1 MTQKNL
7 MPWRHSLVFKIVGTT
22 VFVYFLVTLVITAF
36 QMSNEYTNTKSRI
49 FNEVKIASNSIKSP
63 LVEAMWNL
71 DEEVINRIV
80 SGLVKKPSISGA
92 IAFNSDLEESSRH
105 ATNAKS
111 GIKGK
116 NSSSSDNNP
125 FNLKNPIRFNFDLT
139 KDDKTVGRLDVY
151 TSDEII
157 WEQLIGGFSHIVLN
171 KVIEIFVLVLVLLV
185 LCLKILRP
193 LKVLMVSVNDL
204 SLGNLATKVDHVSKD
219 EFGHLSNSFNLM
231 TERLSGIIKTISD
244 VSTNVATGSV
254 ELRSTSSLVSEG
266 GTTQASSVEETST
279 AIADM
284 ANAIDGNSQRAKETE
299 AKAELVADESKKCL
313 EAVQRTTD
321 SMKDISERITIV
333 EEITKK
339 IDLLALNASVEAARA
354 GEHGKGFAVVASE
367 VSKLAEMSKQSS
379 SEILRAASESRELAE
394 ATSAMLANLLPEI
407 ETTKD
412 LVVSISATTGEQN
425 TGASQI
431 NHSMQHLD
439 KSVQNSASAALQM
452 SQMSESLEQQA
463 INLQQAINYFRFDEK
478 DSSEASNVQK
488 MLESDPI
495 PLQLPPKS

>member
-1 MTQKNL
+1 MTQEKL

-36 QMSNEYTNTKSRI
+36 QMSNEYTNTKSRV
-49 FNEVKIASNSIKSP
+49 FNEVKIASDSIKSP

-80 SGLVKKPSISGA
+80 SGLVKNPSVSGA
-92 IAFNSDLEESSRH
+92 IAFNSESEESSRH
-105 ATNAKS
+105 ASNNTSRKTEAK
-111 GIKGK
+111 
-116 NSSSSDNNP
+116 SSSSGDNP
-125 FNLKNPIRFNFDLT
+125 FNLKNPIRFNFELT
-139 KDDKTVGRLDVY
+139 KDDKMVGRLDVY

-157 WEQLIGGFSHIVLN
+157 WEQLIGGFSHIVFN
-171 KVIEIFVLVLVLLV
+171 KVIEIVVLILVLLV
-185 LCLKILRP
+185 LCLRILRP

-204 SLGNLATKVDHVSKD
+204 SLGNLATKVNHESKD

-231 TERLSGIIKTISD
+231 TQQLSGIIKTISD

-254 ELRSTSSLVSEG
+254 ELRATSSLVSEG
-266 GTTQASSVEETST
+266 GSTQASSVEETST

-284 ANAIDGNSQRAKETE
+284 ADAINDNSQRAKETE

-367 VSKLAEMSKQSS
+367 VSKLADMSKQSS

-463 INLQQAINYFRFDEK
+463 INLQQAINYFRFNENEPEGT
-478 DSSEASNVQK
+478 SISQQILEATPV
-488 MLESDPI
+488 
-495 PLQLPPKS
+495 PLQLPLK

>member
-1 MTQKNL
+1 MTQENL

-22 VFVYFLVTLVITAF
+22 VFVYFLVTLVITAI
-36 QMSNEYTNTKSRI
+36 QMYNEFTNTKSRV
-49 FNEVKIASNSIKSP
+49 FNDVKIASDSIRSP
-63 LVEAMWNL
+63 LIEAMWNL
-71 DEEVINRIV
+71 DEEVIHRIV
-80 SGLVKKPSISGA
+80 SGLVKNPSVSGA
-92 IAFNSDLEESSRH
+92 IAFNSDSEEHSRH
-105 ATNAKS
+105 ASLNTSRKTEAV
-111 GIKGK
+111 
-116 NSSSSDNNP
+116 SSASDDNP
-125 FNLKNPIRFNFDLT
+125 FNLKNPIRFNFELT
-139 KDDKTVGRLDVY
+139 KDDKIVGKLAVY

-157 WEQLIGGFSHIVLN
+157 WEQLIGGFSHIVFN
-171 KVIEIFVLVLVLLV
+171 KIIEIIVLILVLLV
-185 LCLKILRP
+185 LCLRILRP

-204 SLGNLATKVDHVSKD
+204 SLGNLATKVNHESKD

-231 TERLSGIIKTISD
+231 TQQLSRIIKTISD

-266 GTTQASSVEETST
+266 GSTQASSVEETST

-284 ANAIDGNSQRAKETE
+284 ADAINGNSHRAKETE

-367 VSKLAEMSKQSS
+367 VSKLADMSKQSS

-407 ETTKD
+407 EMTKD
-412 LVVSISATTGEQN
+412 LVVSISATTEEQN

-452 SQMSESLEQQA
+452 SEMSESLEQQS
-463 INLQQAINYFRFDEK
+463 INLQQAINYFRFNEN
-478 DSSEASNVQK
+478 DSFETSNSQQ
-488 MLESDPI
+488 MLEAGTQ
-495 PLQLPPKS
+495 PLQLPSK